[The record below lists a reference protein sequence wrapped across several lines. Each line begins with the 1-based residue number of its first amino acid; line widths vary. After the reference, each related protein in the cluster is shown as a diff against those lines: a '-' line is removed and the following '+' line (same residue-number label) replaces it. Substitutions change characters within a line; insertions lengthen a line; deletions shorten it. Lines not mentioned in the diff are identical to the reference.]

1 MEQGT
6 DIKIFINNLKAENI
20 CKLIMTYK
28 CSFLFG
34 IKMCKNRHENDI
46 NSKNGCGWKW

>member
-20 CKLIMTYK
+20 CKLIVTYR
-28 CSFLFG
+28 CSFF
-34 IKMCKNRHENDI
+34 IWNKNVQKSTRKRH
-46 NSKNGCGWKW
+46 K

>member
-28 CSFLFG
+28 CSFLSG

>member
-6 DIKIFINNLKAENI
+6 DIKYLYIILKTENI
-20 CKLIMTYK
+20 CKLIVTYR
-28 CSFLFG
+28 CSFF
-34 IKMCKNRHENDI
+34 IWNKNVQKSTRNDI